1 MHRFILLGSATS
13 LLVKDQ
19 QKAAS
24 DDDAILLIQ
33 ADLPKYIIDGSSDST
48 AITQAVGSE
57 FYICYVN
64 DDVNKWEYEFF

>member
-1 MHRFILLGSATS
+1 MHKFILIGSTTGI
-13 LLVKDQ
+13 LVNE

-24 DDDAILLIQ
+24 DDAILLTQ
-33 ADLPKYIIDGSSDST
+33 ADLPKYMIDGINDHT

-64 DDVNKWEYEFF
+64 DDVNKWEYELF